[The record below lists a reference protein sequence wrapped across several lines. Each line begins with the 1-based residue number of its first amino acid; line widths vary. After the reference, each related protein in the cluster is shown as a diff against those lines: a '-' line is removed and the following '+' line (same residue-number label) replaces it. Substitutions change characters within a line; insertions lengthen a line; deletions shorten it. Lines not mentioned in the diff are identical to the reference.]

1 MRIYI
6 SGKITG
12 LKPSLYRGKFK
23 VAVKR
28 LRKLGYDVIDPSRMD
43 VFNLS
48 YAQYMAI
55 DGILIKF
62 CDAIYMLDNWQDS
75 NGAKFEKE
83 YAESL
88 GLQVIYEDEENEEEN
103 DEAVKEN

>member
-1 MRIYI
+1 MKVYI

-12 LKPSLYRGKFK
+12 LHPREYRGKFK
-23 VAVKR
+23 AAAFK
-28 LRKLGYDVIDPSRMD
+28 LREQGHSVVDPSRLD
-43 VFNLS
+43 VFELT

-55 DGILIKF
+55 DTTILSF

-75 NGAKFEKE
+75 NGAKLEKE

-88 GLQVIYEDEENEEEN
+88 GLKVMYESEET
-103 DEAVKEN
+103 DGKAQRKDPA

>member
-1 MRIYI
+1 MKIYI

-12 LKPSLYRGKFK
+12 LHPRDYRAKFK
-23 VAVKR
+23 KAAKM
-28 LRKLGYDVIDPSRMD
+28 LREAGHTVVDPSRMD
-43 VFNLS
+43 VYKLT

-55 DGILIKF
+55 DTTLLSF

-75 NGAKFEKE
+75 NGARLEKE

-88 GLQVIYEDEENEEEN
+88 GLKVMYEE
-103 DEAVKEN
+103 K